1 MQSKAQNAVNPNG
14 LTSILTQQCEKF
26 ALKKRV
32 RIILVCLRE
41 ALKTESCITV
51 SGQSSAEYTEKRSRF
66 IAVIRHCE
74 TEQEAVSFINDIR
87 AKHRDA
93 RHNCYAYSVSGG
105 AVKRFSDDG
114 EPHGTAGKPMLDI
127 IDGEGLCNVCAVV
140 TRYFGGVLLGTG
152 GLLRAYTAAA
162 ADALADAGIS
172 VVRRWLACEVSMPYA
187 LYEPVRAAVAALGGV
202 VQETQYAA
210 AVTLCALL
218 PEEAGEAFAAQ
229 VRDLTA
235 GRCAVRP
242 VGETER
248 AVPLADAG
256 L

>member
-1 MQSKAQNAVNPNG
+1 MEPY
-14 LTSILTQQCEKF
+14 
-26 ALKKRV
+26 
-32 RIILVCLRE
+32 RIPTAPGE
-41 ALKTESCITV
+41 AEF
-51 SGQSSAEYTEKRSRF
+51 QEKRSTFLGHVRP
-66 IAVIRHCE
+66 VE
-74 TEQEAVSFINDIR
+74 TEDEAKAFV
-87 AKHRDA
+87 AAMKKQYHDA
-93 RHNCYAYSVSGG
+93 RHNCWCYLLRGG
-105 AVKRFSDDG
+105 VERYSDDG
-114 EPHGTAGKPMLDI
+114 EPQGTAGIPMLEVFRRA
-127 IDGEGLCNVCAVV
+127 GVTNAVCVV

-162 ADALADAGIS
+162 ADALASAGIS
-172 VVRRWLACEVSMPYA
+172 EVRRWLACEISTPYA

-210 AVTLCALL
+210 AVTVCALL

-248 AVPLADAG
+248 AVPLAGSG

>member
-1 MQSKAQNAVNPNG
+1 M
-14 LTSILTQQCEKF
+14 TEY
-26 ALKKRV
+26 
-32 RIILVCLRE
+32 LVPYE
-41 ALKTESCITV
+41 
-51 SGQSSAEYTEKRSRF
+51 SAESEFEEKRSRF
-66 IAVIRHCE
+66 ISHVFLVE
-74 TEQEAVSFINDIR
+74 SEAEAR
-87 AKHRDA
+87 ARIDEMKKKYYDA
-93 RHNCYAYSVSGG
+93 RHNCWCFVLHDGTVRYG
-105 AVKRFSDDG
+105 DDG
-114 EPHGTAGKPMLDI
+114 EPQGTAGIPMLEVFRRA
-127 IDGEGLCNVCAVV
+127 GVTNVVCVV

-229 VRDLTA
+229 VRDLTV